1 MDHKLGDIMAI
12 GSTIGS
18 ALGGVGGAAAASL
31 IPGVG
36 PFVAP
41 FAGAAGGTLGS
52 YLGGL
57 FDSNGNSNMNN
68 QNQYPQGPYGIQR
81 FSPEVQSQLANL
93 LKESSASFGPIEQQ
107 ARQQF
112 QSQTLPAIAERFTSL
127 GGSSR
132 RSSSLEGANYQA
144 GAGLEQGLASLKSQ
158 HGLQL
163 LQTLLPYLEQTYQ
176 PKQPTGFAENFGVGL
191 SELSGLLPFLL
202 MYLTQGN
209 SQSNQTSG
217 SQQVTPNWNTGQA
230 PQNPSV
236 FNKFNLGI

>member
-1 MDHKLGDIMAI
+1 MAI

-18 ALGGVGGAAAASL
+18 ALGSAAGSL
-31 IPGVG
+31 IPIPG
-36 PFVAP
+36 
-41 FAGAAGGTLGS
+41 AGIAGSGLGS
-52 YLGGL
+52 WLGGL

-81 FSPEVQSQLANL
+81 FSPEVQSQLQNL
-93 LKESSASFGPIEQQ
+93 LQGSSTAFAPIEQQ

-112 QSQTLPAIAERFTSL
+112 QTQTVPALAERFTSL
-127 GGSSR
+127 GDNR
-132 RSSSLEGANYQA
+132 RSSGFEGALGQA

-158 HGLQL
+158 HGMQL

-176 PKQPTGFAENFGVGL
+176 QRQPGFGENFGVGAASGL
-191 SELSGLLPFLL
+191 SSLLPFLL
-202 MYLTQGN
+202 MYLTQGSGQN
-209 SQSNQTSG
+209 NQASG

-230 PQNPSV
+230 PQNPSA